1 MTPAS
6 HLWGQV
12 GGVTSAG
19 HLCYDACFG
28 AGVTFRGLSVTRVLA
43 PGGSMGIGNWIQE
56 QLTVKD
62 TAAKAMVLTEPE
74 KAAYQGRGWPGP
86 PTGPQRCSPGNR
98 SSVCLVDEMPL
109 RPQNHCIRLP
119 LRQLTCHPVILTP
132 SKEGLDSGQ
141 LPGTLLVSRKTSH
154 TNADLS
160 WFTDGSYSRDENGK
174 YAGHTIT
181 TLFKR
186 VSLPLPQQAE
196 L

>member
-1 MTPAS
+1 
-6 HLWGQV
+6 
-12 GGVTSAG
+12 
-19 HLCYDACFG
+19 
-28 AGVTFRGLSVTRVLA
+28 
-43 PGGSMGIGNWIQE
+43 MGIGNWIQE

-119 LRQLTCHPVILTP
+119 LRQLTCHPIILTP

-141 LPGTLLVSRKTSH
+141 LPGTLLVSQSPVAKITLNFCPIPLRGQAVVQGPFQGTA
-154 TNADLS
+154 TLS
-160 WFTDGSYSRDENGK
+160 GFFHLVVLQLSVVAIMLLSV
-174 YAGHTIT
+174 H
-181 TLFKR
+181 
-186 VSLPLPQQAE
+186 
-196 L
+196 